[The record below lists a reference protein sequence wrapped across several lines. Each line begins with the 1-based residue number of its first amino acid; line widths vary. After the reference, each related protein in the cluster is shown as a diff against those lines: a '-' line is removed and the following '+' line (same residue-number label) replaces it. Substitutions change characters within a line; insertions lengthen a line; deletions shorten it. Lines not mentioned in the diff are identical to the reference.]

1 MAAHPQISMA
11 EANIMVDYILNIN
24 EPKTAKSMPTQGSYS
39 TKIPDGQKSNGTYIL
54 RAAYKDKGTK
64 VMKSLATEDVVV
76 LKNPILNPE
85 LADKSKGTQ
94 LVITPGRSFSMV
106 GDKSYLGYTNIDL
119 TGINE
124 IEVTAQAQTRV
135 GAAGGV
141 IELHLDSPTGALI
154 GTSDKIEPREMR
166 MGPPPAQPAA
176 STGATPASGTPAA
189 TPPARPNMNNKLK
202 INVPQNAGQHDVYLV
217 FRNEKAKDT
226 QIVMAVSAIEFKASE

>member
-1 MAAHPQISMA
+1 
-11 EANIMVDYILNIN
+11 
-24 EPKTAKSMPTQGSYS
+24 MPTQGSYS
-39 TKIPDGQKSNGTYIL
+39 TKVPEGQKSNGTYIL

-106 GDKSYLGYTNIDL
+106 GDKSYLGYTNVDL
-119 TGINE
+119 TGIKE

-141 IELHLDSPTGALI
+141 IELHLDSPTGTLI

-166 MGPPPAQPAA
+166 MGPPPAAPTQPAA
-176 STGATPASGTPAA
+176 STPAAGTPAPA
-189 TPPARPNMNNKLK
+189 TAPPARPNMNSKLK
-202 INVPQNAGQHDVYLV
+202 VNVPQNAGQHDVYLV